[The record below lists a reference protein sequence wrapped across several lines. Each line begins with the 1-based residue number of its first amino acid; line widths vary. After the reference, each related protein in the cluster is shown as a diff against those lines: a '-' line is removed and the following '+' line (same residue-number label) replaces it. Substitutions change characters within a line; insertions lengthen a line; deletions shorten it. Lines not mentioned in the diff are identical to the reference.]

1 MTEED
6 QDFSEE
12 DDSEDEWGKHVF
24 ENVTQK
30 KCGSDTDG
38 EMEHTDDLETVNKW
52 NSEYDDGFSVHN
64 NDDVMMNESW
74 NHFDSD
80 EDESLNP
87 LDYNT

>member
-1 MTEED
+1 
-6 QDFSEE
+6 
-12 DDSEDEWGKHVF
+12 
-24 ENVTQK
+24 
-30 KCGSDTDG
+30 
-38 EMEHTDDLETVNKW
+38 MEHTDDLETVKKW